1 MKFWDMP
8 YERPDTDGVK
18 TQLRELTGRL
28 TEAADYAAARAVFLE
43 KEALMRTVATAATLA
58 QVRHAPP
65 GGRTS
70 PPNTAN

>member
-28 TEAADYAAARAVFLE
+28 TEAADYAAARDVFLE
-43 KEALMRTVATAATLA
+43 K
-58 QVRHAPP
+58 
-65 GGRTS
+65 
-70 PPNTAN
+70 